1 MPEHRIL
8 ERRLIEGRKN
18 IRLRFRYRFLISCY
32 LTIRPKLLSSHIHVR
47 EGLDDAIRKS
57 QTSQAGIRPFATLIA
72 HIFMKRMHGR

>member
-18 IRLRFRYRFLISCY
+18 IRLRFSFLISCY

-47 EGLDDAIRKS
+47 EGLVNAIRKS
-57 QTSQAGIRPFATLIA
+57 QTSQAGIRPFATLVA